1 MPPDIS
7 GNAGLAMQRETA
19 HPSAAMTH
27 SRDLFRKHLTARS
40 LPTQIV
46 VLEWHDE
53 NTWIIRFD
61 WTGGRRDRW

>member
-53 NTWIIRFD
+53 NS
-61 WTGGRRDRW
+61 